1 MYQICEK
8 IRVKAAKIR
17 LNRVS
22 GQQKTLKPLKLQGFR
37 LVRGT
42 GLEFK
47 KSPLFQQISS
57 NFVINR
63 SETIKHGTSQSSCF
77 IRANTIKGQNK
88 GKIKAQKRT
97 VTQRKLHT
105 TSTETTVCRIW
116 RCLGKNRPMDALAVC
131 GSTT

>member
-1 MYQICEK
+1 M
-8 IRVKAAKIR
+8 
-17 LNRVS
+17 
-22 GQQKTLKPLKLQGFR
+22 KLQGFS

-47 KSPLFQQISS
+47 KKHFLQLIPS
-57 NFVINR
+57 NFVISS
-63 SETIKHGTSQSSCF
+63 SETVKHGTSQSSCF

-105 TSTETTVCRIW
+105 TSTETTVCQIW